1 MTKKEQEI
9 YKKALE
15 LWGEQFQVMMAI
27 EEMAELMQKLSQ
39 YYRQNRIVS
48 QDDVLKEIADVEIL
62 LNQLKLIF
70 DDEDYQSFRFIKQ
83 EKLNKLINYLENA
96 KERT

>member
-1 MTKKEQEI
+1 MPKKEQEI

-15 LWGEQFQVMMAI
+15 LWGEQFQIMMAI